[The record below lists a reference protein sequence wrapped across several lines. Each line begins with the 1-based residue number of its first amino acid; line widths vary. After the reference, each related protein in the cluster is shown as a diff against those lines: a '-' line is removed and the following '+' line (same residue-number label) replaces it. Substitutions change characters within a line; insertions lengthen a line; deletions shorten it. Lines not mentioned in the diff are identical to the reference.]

1 MSAPTDP
8 LSSTAGAS
16 DSSGN
21 NTNPNPTSSYI
32 DYAALTTPSF
42 SAPAHANRLVL
53 STNLPT
59 DPPPLDLSTPL
70 ARLLFD
76 AQEIDSHL
84 DTLTTA
90 HALPLVQHAALRR
103 DASRRLLEQVEE
115 QVRGLTES
123 YERLEQDIRL
133 RYGNAETVRLAAE
146 RMLATLRLGRGVQR
160 CVNLGRQVEG
170 LIGEVEGRGGG
181 EGRKGGGGGGGAAAA
196 DCRALVPVAHAL
208 LGLRGLFAATGKGE
222 EGEGL
227 GKVAVCKTLR
237 AEIVGPAERTA
248 VDRAKQVVGGF
259 SMSSLLAS
267 SSAGGQGGG
276 GQQQQQQSQQGLGSG
291 GGGGGGG
298 QTYAQTEDMKTRA
311 TSALQTLYL
320 LSPTKKGMTLATFE
334 PTLLIQAL
342 QNYLHTALTS
352 SVAAL
357 ARALATL
364 PTLDRTLLEISARCQ
379 NIVAL
384 ESLLSTIKP
393 PHHPLLTSSS
403 SSKPITDQSQ
413 QQYQPNETL
422 LDPLLRHLDTSS
434 LPSYFWRSMAGQLS
448 SRVQDILARG
458 GVSARTLRTNRDR
471 VRDSLRECVDRGTR
485 IPSGSVGILL
495 AKGSSG
501 GGGSGGTGAGAGK
514 VGNWEREAAVMVG
527 AVVGPLM
534 QR

>member
-8 LSSTAGAS
+8 LSSTAAGAS
-16 DSSGN
+16 DSDA
-21 NTNPNPTSSYI
+21 NPNPNTTSSYI

-42 SAPAHANRLVL
+42 SAPIHANRLVL
-53 STNLPT
+53 STNLPS

-70 ARLLFD
+70 SRVLFD

-90 HALPLVQHAALRR
+90 HALPLVEHAALRR
-103 DASRRLLEQVEE
+103 DASRRLLDHVEE

-123 YERLEQDIRL
+123 YERLERDIRL
-133 RYGNAETVRLAAE
+133 RYGNAEMVRVAAE

-170 LIGEVEGRGGG
+170 LIGEVEGRGG
-181 EGRKGGGGGGGAAAA
+181 EGRKGIGGGGGGGATAAAGAA

-208 LGLRGLFAATGKGE
+208 LGLRGLFAATGRGE

-227 GKVAVCKTLR
+227 GRVAVCNTLR

-267 SSAGGQGGG
+267 SSAGGQGGA
-276 GQQQQQQSQQGLGSG
+276 GQQQQQQSQQGLGS

-342 QNYLHTALTS
+342 QNYLNTALTS

-393 PHHPLLTSSS
+393 PHHPLLISTS
-403 SSKPITDQSQ
+403 SSKPTTDQSQ
-413 QQYQPNETL
+413 QQQPNETL

-495 AKGSSG
+495 AKGSTSG
-501 GGGSGGTGAGAGK
+501 GGAGAGAGK

>member
-1 MSAPTDP
+1 MSGPTDP

-16 DSSGN
+16 DSDG
-21 NTNPNPTSSYI
+21 NTNPNTTSSYI
-32 DYAALTTPSF
+32 DYAALTTPTF

-53 STNLPT
+53 STNLPS
-59 DPPPLDLSTPL
+59 DPPPLDLSVPL
-70 ARLLFD
+70 SRLLFD

-90 HALPLVQHAALRR
+90 SALPLVSHAALHR
-103 DASRRLLEQVEE
+103 DASQRLLEQVEE

-123 YERLEQDIRL
+123 YERLERDIRS

-146 RMLATLRLGRGVQR
+146 RMLDTLRLGRGVQR

-170 LIGEVEGRGGG
+170 LMGEVEGRGGG
-181 EGRKGGGGGGGAAAA
+181 EGRKGIGGGGGGAAA

-227 GKVAVCKTLR
+227 GRVAVCNTLR
-237 AEIVGPAERTA
+237 AEIVGPAERMA

-259 SMSSLLAS
+259 S
-267 SSAGGQGGG
+267 
-276 GQQQQQQSQQGLGSG
+276 
-291 GGGGGGG
+291 
-298 QTYAQTEDMKTRA
+298 
-311 TSALQTLYL
+311 
-320 LSPTKKGMTLATFE
+320 MTLATFE

-393 PHHPLLTSSS
+393 PHHPLLTSTSS
-403 SSKPITDQSQ
+403 LKPTTDQSQ
-413 QQYQPNETL
+413 QQHQPNETL

-471 VRDSLRECVDRGTR
+471 VRDGLRECVDRGTR
-485 IPSGSVGILL
+485 IPSGSVGNLL
-495 AKGSSG
+495 AKGSSSN
-501 GGGSGGTGAGAGK
+501 SGGGAGAGK

-527 AVVGPLM
+527 AAVGPLM

>member
-8 LSSTAGAS
+8 LSSTAG
-16 DSSGN
+16 DSNGN
-21 NTNPNPTSSYI
+21 NTNNNTSSYI
-32 DYAALTTPSF
+32 DYPALTAQTF

-53 STNLPT
+53 STNLPS

-70 ARLLFD
+70 SRVLFD
-76 AQEIDSHL
+76 VQEIDTHL
-84 DTLTTA
+84 DTLTTS
-90 HALPLVQHAALRR
+90 HALPLVSHAAVHR
-103 DASRRLLEQVEE
+103 DASRRLLDQVED

-123 YERLEQDIRL
+123 YERLEREIRV

-170 LIGEVEGRGGG
+170 LIGEVEGRGAD
-181 EGRKGGGGGGGAAAA
+181 GRKGGGGAVGTA

-227 GKVAVCKTLR
+227 GRVAVCNTLS

-259 SMSSLLAS
+259 SMSSLLAG

-276 GQQQQQQSQQGLGSG
+276 GQQQQQSQQGLGSG
-291 GGGGGGG
+291 GSGGGG

-393 PHHPLLTSSS
+393 PHHPLLTPNVSSTS
-403 SSKPITDQSQ
+403 PSSKPLPDQSQ
-413 QQYQPNETL
+413 QPNETL

-448 SRVQDILARG
+448 SRVHDILARG

-471 VRDSLRECVDRGTR
+471 VRDGLRECVDRGTR

-501 GGGSGGTGAGAGK
+501 SGGTASGAGTGK

>member
-8 LSSTAGAS
+8 LSSTAANGN
-16 DSSGN
+16 GN
-21 NTNPNPTSSYI
+21 NNNNTTSSYI
-32 DYAALTTPSF
+32 DYPALTAPTF

-53 STNLPT
+53 STNLPS

-70 ARLLFD
+70 SRVLFD
-76 AQEIDSHL
+76 VQEIDTHI

-90 HALPLVQHAALRR
+90 HALPLVAHASLHR
-103 DASRRLLEQVEE
+103 DASRRLLDHVEE
-115 QVRGLTES
+115 QVRGLAES
-123 YERLEQDIRL
+123 YERLERDIRV
-133 RYGNAETVRLAAE
+133 RYGNAETVRIAAE

-170 LIGEVEGRGGG
+170 LIGEVEGRGAA
-181 EGRKGGGGGGGAAAA
+181 EGRKGGGAVGTA

-227 GKVAVCKTLR
+227 GRVAVCNTLR

-276 GQQQQQQSQQGLGSG
+276 GQQQQQQSHQGL

-364 PTLDRTLLEISARCQ
+364 PTLERTLLEISARCQ

-384 ESLLSTIKP
+384 GSLLSTIKP
-393 PHHPLLTSSS
+393 PHHPLLTPNVSSTVRN
-403 SSKPITDQSQ
+403 SKPIPDQSQ
-413 QQYQPNETL
+413 QQNETL

-448 SRVQDILARG
+448 SRVHDILARG

-495 AKGSSG
+495 AKGSSDG
-501 GGGSGGTGAGAGK
+501 VAGAGAGK

>member
-1 MSAPTDP
+1 
-8 LSSTAGAS
+8 
-16 DSSGN
+16 
-21 NTNPNPTSSYI
+21 
-32 DYAALTTPSF
+32 
-42 SAPAHANRLVL
+42 
-53 STNLPT
+53 
-59 DPPPLDLSTPL
+59 
-70 ARLLFD
+70 
-76 AQEIDSHL
+76 
-84 DTLTTA
+84 
-90 HALPLVQHAALRR
+90 
-103 DASRRLLEQVEE
+103 
-115 QVRGLTES
+115 
-123 YERLEQDIRL
+123 
-133 RYGNAETVRLAAE
+133 
-146 RMLATLRLGRGVQR
+146 
-160 CVNLGRQVEG
+160 
-170 LIGEVEGRGGG
+170 
-181 EGRKGGGGGGGAAAA
+181 
-196 DCRALVPVAHAL
+196 
-208 LGLRGLFAATGKGE
+208 
-222 EGEGL
+222 
-227 GKVAVCKTLR
+227 
-237 AEIVGPAERTA
+237 
-248 VDRAKQVVGGF
+248 DRAKQVVGGF

-276 GQQQQQQSQQGLGSG
+276 GQQQQQQQSQQGLGSG
-291 GGGGGGG
+291 GSSGGG

-320 LSPTKKGMTLATFE
+320 LSPTKKGMNLATFE

-393 PHHPLLTSSS
+393 PHHPLLTSNIPSTIP
-403 SSKPITDQSQ
+403 SSKPTTDHSQ
-413 QQYQPNETL
+413 QPNETL

-448 SRVQDILARG
+448 SRVHDILARG

-495 AKGSSG
+495 AKGSG
-501 GGGSGGTGAGAGK
+501 GGGGGTASGAGAGK

>member
-8 LSSTAGAS
+8 LSSTAG

-21 NTNPNPTSSYI
+21 TNDNNSASSYV
-32 DYAALTTPSF
+32 DYPALTAPTF

-53 STNLPT
+53 STNLPS

-70 ARLLFD
+70 SRVLFD
-76 AQEIDSHL
+76 VQEIDTHI
-84 DTLTTA
+84 DTLTTS
-90 HALPLVQHAALRR
+90 HALPLVSHASIHR
-103 DASRRLLEQVEE
+103 DASRRLLDQVED

-123 YERLEQDIRL
+123 YERLERDIRV
-133 RYGNAETVRLAAE
+133 RHGNAETVRLAAE

-170 LIGEVEGRGGG
+170 LIGEVEGRGP
-181 EGRKGGGGGGGAAAA
+181 EGRKGGSVGRT

-227 GKVAVCKTLR
+227 GRVAVCNTLR

-276 GQQQQQQSQQGLGSG
+276 GQQQQQQQSQQGLGG
-291 GGGGGGG
+291 GGGSGG

-393 PHHPLLTSSS
+393 PHHPLLTSNISS
-403 SSKPITDQSQ
+403 TTPSSKPTTDQSQ
-413 QQYQPNETL
+413 QPNETL

-448 SRVQDILARG
+448 SRVHDILARG

-495 AKGSSG
+495 AKDSG
-501 GGGSGGTGAGAGK
+501 GGGSGGTASGSGK

>member
-8 LSSTAGAS
+8 LSSTAG
-16 DSSGN
+16 DSNGN
-21 NTNPNPTSSYI
+21 NTNNNTSSYI
-32 DYAALTTPSF
+32 DYPALTVPTF

-53 STNLPT
+53 STNLPS

-70 ARLLFD
+70 SRVLFD
-76 AQEIDSHL
+76 VQEIDTHI
-84 DTLTTA
+84 DTLTTS
-90 HALPLVQHAALRR
+90 HALPLVSHASIHR
-103 DASRRLLEQVEE
+103 DASRRLLDQVED

-123 YERLEQDIRL
+123 YERLERDIRV
-133 RYGNAETVRLAAE
+133 RHGNAETVRLAAE

-170 LIGEVEGRGGG
+170 LIGEVEGRGA
-181 EGRKGGGGGGGAAAA
+181 EGRKGSAVGGA

-227 GKVAVCKTLR
+227 GRVAVCNTLR

-276 GQQQQQQSQQGLGSG
+276 GQQQQQQQSQRGLGSG
-291 GGGGGGG
+291 GSSGGG

-393 PHHPLLTSSS
+393 PHHPLLTSNIPSTIP
-403 SSKPITDQSQ
+403 SSKPTTDHSQ
-413 QQYQPNETL
+413 QPNETL

-448 SRVQDILARG
+448 SRVHDILARG

-501 GGGSGGTGAGAGK
+501 GGGGTASGAGAGK

>member
-1 MSAPTDP
+1 MSGPTDP
-8 LSSTAGAS
+8 LSSTAG
-16 DSSGN
+16 DSNGN
-21 NTNPNPTSSYI
+21 NNNNNPSSYI
-32 DYAALTTPSF
+32 DYPALTAPTF

-53 STNLPT
+53 STNLPS

-70 ARLLFD
+70 SRVLFD
-76 AQEIDSHL
+76 VQEIDTHI
-84 DTLTTA
+84 DTLTTS
-90 HALPLVQHAALRR
+90 HALPLVSHASVHR
-103 DASRRLLEQVEE
+103 DASRRLLDHVED

-123 YERLEQDIRL
+123 YERLERDIRV

-170 LIGEVEGRGGG
+170 LIGEVEGRGA
-181 EGRKGGGGGGGAAAA
+181 EGRKGGAVGGA

-227 GKVAVCKTLR
+227 GRVAVCNTLR

-276 GQQQQQQSQQGLGSG
+276 GQQQQQQQSQQGFGSG
-291 GGGGGGG
+291 GSSGGG

-393 PHHPLLTSSS
+393 PHHPLLTSNIPSTIP
-403 SSKPITDQSQ
+403 SSKPTTDHSQ
-413 QQYQPNETL
+413 QPNETL

-448 SRVQDILARG
+448 SRVHDILARG

-501 GGGSGGTGAGAGK
+501 GGGGTASGAGAGK

>member
-1 MSAPTDP
+1 MSVPTNP
-8 LSSTAGAS
+8 LSSTAGDS
-16 DSSGN
+16 SSGN
-21 NTNPNPTSSYI
+21 NNNNNDTSNTSSYI
-32 DYAALTTPSF
+32 DYPALTAPTF

-53 STNLPT
+53 STNLPS
-59 DPPPLDLSTPL
+59 DPAPLDLSTPL
-70 ARLLFD
+70 SRVLFD
-76 AQEIDSHL
+76 VQEIDSHL
-84 DTLTTA
+84 DTLTTS
-90 HALPLVQHAALRR
+90 HALPLVSHASLHR
-103 DASRRLLEQVEE
+103 DASRRLLDHAED
-115 QVRGLTES
+115 QVRALTES
-123 YERLEQDIRL
+123 YERLEREIRG
-133 RYGNAETVRLAAE
+133 RYANAETVRVAAE

-170 LIGEVEGRGGG
+170 VIGEV
-181 EGRKGGGGGGGAAAA
+181 EGRKGGGGGGAAAA
-196 DCRALVPVAHAL
+196 GATGDCRALVPVAHAL
-208 LGLRGLFAATGKGE
+208 LGFRGLFAANGKGE

-227 GKVAVCKTLR
+227 GRVAVCNTLR

-276 GQQQQQQSQQGLGSG
+276 GQQQQQSQQGLG

-342 QNYLHTALTS
+342 QNYLNTALTS

-379 NIVAL
+379 NIAAL

-393 PHHPLLTSSS
+393 PHHPLLPSSS
-403 SSKPITDQSQ
+403 ASNPTTNHSQ
-413 QQYQPNETL
+413 LQQPNETL

-501 GGGSGGTGAGAGK
+501 GGGGRAGAGAGK

>member
-8 LSSTAGAS
+8 LSSTAG

-21 NTNPNPTSSYI
+21 TNDNNSTSSYI
-32 DYAALTTPSF
+32 DYPALTAPTF

-53 STNLPT
+53 STNLPS

-70 ARLLFD
+70 SRVLFD
-76 AQEIDSHL
+76 VQEIDTHL
-84 DTLTTA
+84 DTLTTS
-90 HALPLVQHAALRR
+90 HALPLVSHASVHR
-103 DASRRLLEQVEE
+103 DASGRLLDQVED

-123 YERLEQDIRL
+123 YERLERDIRV

-160 CVNLGRQVEG
+160 CVNLGRQVGG
-170 LIGEVEGRGGG
+170 LIGEVEGKNA
-181 EGRKGGGGGGGAAAA
+181 EGRKGGGGAAVGSA

-222 EGEGL
+222 EGDGL
-227 GKVAVCKTLR
+227 GSVAVCNTLR

-267 SSAGGQGGG
+267 SSAGGQAGG

-291 GGGGGGG
+291 GGSGG

-320 LSPTKKGMTLATFE
+320 LSPTKKGMTLAAFE

-379 NIVAL
+379 NIAAL

-393 PHHPLLTSSS
+393 PHHPLLTPNTPSTVP
-403 SSKPITDQSQ
+403 SSKPTTDHSQ
-413 QQYQPNETL
+413 QPNETL
-422 LDPLLRHLDTSS
+422 LDPVLRHLDTSS

-448 SRVQDILARG
+448 SRVHDILARG

-501 GGGSGGTGAGAGK
+501 GGGGTASEAVAGK

>member
-1 MSAPTDP
+1 F
-8 LSSTAGAS
+8 LVSS
-16 DSSGN
+16 
-21 NTNPNPTSSYI
+21 
-32 DYAALTTPSF
+32 
-42 SAPAHANRLVL
+42 
-53 STNLPT
+53 
-59 DPPPLDLSTPL
+59 PPLGALQKVWDGVLVHSLSNL
-70 ARLLFD
+70 RLN
-76 AQEIDSHL
+76 
-84 DTLTTA
+84 
-90 HALPLVQHAALRR
+90 LVQEVRR
-103 DASRRLLEQVEE
+103 V
-115 QVRGLTES
+115 
-123 YERLEQDIRL
+123 
-133 RYGNAETVRLAAE
+133 
-146 RMLATLRLGRGVQR
+146 
-160 CVNLGRQVEG
+160 
-170 LIGEVEGRGGG
+170 
-181 EGRKGGGGGGGAAAA
+181 GGGGGAAAGTA

-208 LGLRGLFAATGKGE
+208 LGLRGLFAANGKGE
-222 EGEGL
+222 EGDGL
-227 GKVAVCKTLR
+227 GRVAVCNTLR
-237 AEIVGPAERTA
+237 TEFVGPAERTA

-267 SSAGGQGGG
+267 SSAGGQGGA
-276 GQQQQQQSQQGLGSG
+276 GQQPQQQQSQQGLGSG
-291 GGGGGGG
+291 SGGGG

-342 QNYLHTALTS
+342 QNYLNTALTS

-393 PHHPLLTSSS
+393 PHHPLLTSTLSSS
-403 SSKPITDQSQ
+403 SSKPTPDQSQ
-413 QQYQPNETL
+413 QQQPNETL

-495 AKGSSG
+495 AKGSSSSS
-501 GGGSGGTGAGAGK
+501 SGVVAGAGAGAGK

>member
-1 MSAPTDP
+1 
-8 LSSTAGAS
+8 
-16 DSSGN
+16 
-21 NTNPNPTSSYI
+21 
-32 DYAALTTPSF
+32 
-42 SAPAHANRLVL
+42 
-53 STNLPT
+53 

-76 AQEIDSHL
+76 VQEIDSHL

-90 HALPLVQHAALRR
+90 HALPLVEHAARRR
-103 DASRRLLEQVEE
+103 DASRRLLDQVEE

-123 YERLEQDIRL
+123 YERLEREIRV
-133 RYGNAETVRLAAE
+133 RYGNAETVRLAAA

-170 LIGEVEGRGGG
+170 LIGELEGRGG
-181 EGRKGGGGGGGAAAA
+181 EGRKGGGGGGGGAA

-227 GKVAVCKTLR
+227 GKVAVCNTLR
-237 AEIVGPAERTA
+237 AEIVGLAERTA

-267 SSAGGQGGG
+267 SSTGGQGGS
-276 GQQQQQQSQQGLGSG
+276 GQQQQQQSQQGLGS

-334 PTLLIQAL
+334 PTLLIHAL

-393 PHHPLLTSSS
+393 PHHPLLTPTT
-403 SSKPITDQSQ
+403 SSKPTTDQSQ
-413 QQYQPNETL
+413 QQRPNETL

-495 AKGSSG
+495 AKGSSSG
-501 GGGSGGTGAGAGK
+501 GGGGGTGAGAGK

>member
-8 LSSTAGAS
+8 LSSTAGNGN
-16 DSSGN
+16 GN
-21 NTNPNPTSSYI
+21 NNNNTSSYI
-32 DYAALTTPSF
+32 DYPALTAPTF

-53 STNLPT
+53 STNLPS

-70 ARLLFD
+70 SRVLFD
-76 AQEIDSHL
+76 VQEIDTHL
-84 DTLTTA
+84 DTLTTS
-90 HALPLVQHAALRR
+90 HALPLVSHASVHR
-103 DASRRLLEQVEE
+103 DASRRILDQVED

-123 YERLEQDIRL
+123 YERLERDIRV
-133 RYGNAETVRLAAE
+133 RYGNAETIRLAAE

-170 LIGEVEGRGGG
+170 LIGEVEGKNA
-181 EGRKGGGGGGGAAAA
+181 EGRKGGGGGGAAVGSA

-227 GKVAVCKTLR
+227 GRVAVCNTLR

-267 SSAGGQGGG
+267 SSAGGPGGG

-291 GGGGGGG
+291 GGSGG

-342 QNYLHTALTS
+342 QNYLNTALTS

-393 PHHPLLTSSS
+393 PQHPLLTSDVSPTLPSS
-403 SSKPITDQSQ
+403 RPTTDHSQ
-413 QQYQPNETL
+413 QPNETL

-448 SRVQDILARG
+448 SRVHDILARG

-495 AKGSSG
+495 AKGSG
-501 GGGSGGTGAGAGK
+501 GGGGTASGAGAGK

>member
-1 MSAPTDP
+1 
-8 LSSTAGAS
+8 
-16 DSSGN
+16 
-21 NTNPNPTSSYI
+21 
-32 DYAALTTPSF
+32 
-42 SAPAHANRLVL
+42 
-53 STNLPT
+53 
-59 DPPPLDLSTPL
+59 
-70 ARLLFD
+70 
-76 AQEIDSHL
+76 
-84 DTLTTA
+84 
-90 HALPLVQHAALRR
+90 
-103 DASRRLLEQVEE
+103 
-115 QVRGLTES
+115 
-123 YERLEQDIRL
+123 
-133 RYGNAETVRLAAE
+133 
-146 RMLATLRLGRGVQR
+146 
-160 CVNLGRQVEG
+160 
-170 LIGEVEGRGGG
+170 
-181 EGRKGGGGGGGAAAA
+181 
-196 DCRALVPVAHAL
+196 
-208 LGLRGLFAATGKGE
+208 
-222 EGEGL
+222 
-227 GKVAVCKTLR
+227 
-237 AEIVGPAERTA
+237 
-248 VDRAKQVVGGF
+248 
-259 SMSSLLAS
+259 
-267 SSAGGQGGG
+267 
-276 GQQQQQQSQQGLGSG
+276 
-291 GGGGGGG
+291 
-298 QTYAQTEDMKTRA
+298 MKTRA

-342 QNYLHTALTS
+342 QNYLNTALTS

-379 NIVAL
+379 NIAAL

-393 PHHPLLTSSS
+393 PHHPLLPSSS
-403 SSKPITDQSQ
+403 ASNPTTNHSQ
-413 QQYQPNETL
+413 QPPNETL

-501 GGGSGGTGAGAGK
+501 GGGRTGAGAEK

>member
-1 MSAPTDP
+1 MSGPTDP

-16 DSSGN
+16 DSDG
-21 NTNPNPTSSYI
+21 NTNPNTTSSYI
-32 DYAALTTPSF
+32 DYAALTTPTF

-53 STNLPT
+53 STNLPS
-59 DPPPLDLSTPL
+59 DPPPLDLSVPL
-70 ARLLFD
+70 SRLLFD

-90 HALPLVQHAALRR
+90 SALPLVSHAALHR
-103 DASRRLLEQVEE
+103 DASQRLLEQVEE

-123 YERLEQDIRL
+123 YERLERDIRS

-146 RMLATLRLGRGVQR
+146 RMLDTLRLGRGVQR

-170 LIGEVEGRGGG
+170 LMGQVEGRGGG
-181 EGRKGGGGGGGAAAA
+181 EGRKGIGGGGGGAAA

-227 GKVAVCKTLR
+227 GRVAVCNTLR
-237 AEIVGPAERTA
+237 AEIVGPAERMA

-259 SMSSLLAS
+259 S
-267 SSAGGQGGG
+267 
-276 GQQQQQQSQQGLGSG
+276 
-291 GGGGGGG
+291 
-298 QTYAQTEDMKTRA
+298 
-311 TSALQTLYL
+311 
-320 LSPTKKGMTLATFE
+320 MTLATFE

-393 PHHPLLTSSS
+393 PHHPLLTSTSS
-403 SSKPITDQSQ
+403 LKPTTDQSQ
-413 QQYQPNETL
+413 QQHQPNETL

-471 VRDSLRECVDRGTR
+471 VRDGLRECVDRGTR
-485 IPSGSVGILL
+485 IPSGSVGNLL
-495 AKGSSG
+495 AKGSSSN
-501 GGGSGGTGAGAGK
+501 SGGGAGAGK

-527 AVVGPLM
+527 AAVGPLM

>member
-1 MSAPTDP
+1 MSVPTDP
-8 LSSTAGAS
+8 LSSTAG
-16 DSSGN
+16 DSTSGN
-21 NTNPNPTSSYI
+21 NNDTSNTSSYI
-32 DYAALTTPSF
+32 DYPALTAPTF

-53 STNLPT
+53 STNLPS
-59 DPPPLDLSTPL
+59 DPAPLDLSTPL
-70 ARLLFD
+70 SRVLFD
-76 AQEIDSHL
+76 VQEIDSHL
-84 DTLTTA
+84 DTLTTS
-90 HALPLVQHAALRR
+90 HALPLVSHAFLHR
-103 DASRRLLEQVEE
+103 DASRRLLDHVED
-115 QVRGLTES
+115 QVRALTES
-123 YERLEQDIRL
+123 YERLEREIRG
-133 RYGNAETVRLAAE
+133 RYANAETVRVAAE
-146 RMLATLRLGRGVQR
+146 RMLVTLRLGRGVQR

-170 LIGEVEGRGGG
+170 MIGEV
-181 EGRKGGGGGGGAAAA
+181 EGRKGGGGGGAAAGA
-196 DCRALVPVAHAL
+196 TGDCRALVPVAHAL
-208 LGLRGLFAATGKGE
+208 LSLRGLFAANGKGE

-227 GKVAVCKTLR
+227 GRVAVCNTLR

-276 GQQQQQQSQQGLGSG
+276 GQQQQQQQSQQGLG

-342 QNYLHTALTS
+342 QNYLNTALTS

-379 NIVAL
+379 NIAAL

-393 PHHPLLTSSS
+393 PHHPLLPSSS
-403 SSKPITDQSQ
+403 ASNPTTNHSQ
-413 QQYQPNETL
+413 QPPNETL

-501 GGGSGGTGAGAGK
+501 GGGRTGAGAGK

>member
-1 MSAPTDP
+1 MSGPTDP

-16 DSSGN
+16 DSDG
-21 NTNPNPTSSYI
+21 NTNPNTTSSYI
-32 DYAALTTPSF
+32 DYAALTTPTF

-53 STNLPT
+53 STNLPS
-59 DPPPLDLSTPL
+59 DPPPLDLSVPL
-70 ARLLFD
+70 SRLLFD

-90 HALPLVQHAALRR
+90 SALPLVSHAALHR
-103 DASRRLLEQVEE
+103 DASQRLLEQVEE

-123 YERLEQDIRL
+123 YERLERDIRS

-146 RMLATLRLGRGVQR
+146 RMLDTLRLGRGVQR

-170 LIGEVEGRGGG
+170 LMGEVEGRGGG
-181 EGRKGGGGGGGAAAA
+181 EGRKGIGGGGGGAAA

-227 GKVAVCKTLR
+227 GRVAVCNTLR
-237 AEIVGPAERTA
+237 AEIVGPAERMA

-267 SSAGGQGGG
+267 SSAGGQGGA
-276 GQQQQQQSQQGLGSG
+276 GQQQQQQQLQQGLGS
-291 GGGGGGG
+291 GGGGGG

-352 SVAAL
+352 S
-357 ARALATL
+357 
-364 PTLDRTLLEISARCQ
+364 ISARCQ

-393 PHHPLLTSSS
+393 PHHPLLTSTSS
-403 SSKPITDQSQ
+403 LKPTTDQSQ
-413 QQYQPNETL
+413 QQHQPNETL

-471 VRDSLRECVDRGTR
+471 VRDGLRECVDRGTR
-485 IPSGSVGILL
+485 IPSGSVGNLL
-495 AKGSSG
+495 AKGSSSN
-501 GGGSGGTGAGAGK
+501 SGGGAGAGK

-527 AVVGPLM
+527 AAVGPLM